1 MLVRERWNFT
11 NQGYS
16 SFLDLTMKRLSL
28 TGRLIAMVVGAQF
41 LLAIGL
47 VLVGITFARRQL
59 LAAFDMSLQGK
70 ARAIAALVYYP
81 PDGKPGLLIDED
93 EAPPPFD
100 VSRPDIYQV
109 TSAIRQFEAHSK
121 NFDTAFLRGEPSRGE
136 YWNFTSKGVPYRGLI
151 LRNVSIRDAEIDTL
165 DTDVTL
171 DVFYAAPTL
180 DITRR
185 ADEVGMMVGGA
196 SLLLLVLTGLLAAW
210 AVRRGLWPLHGL
222 AGEAAG
228 ISVKN
233 WNFRPPKAALETPE
247 LAPLAHA
254 IETVLGKLELAFEQ
268 QREFLADA
276 AHELK
281 TSVAILKSTFQ
292 SLLQKPRSPH
302 EYRAGLLDLLG
313 DVDRLEELL
322 NRMLRLAR
330 AEQQVADGEARTL
343 DVADL
348 ASTCEMAVA
357 RIKNLAATRGVEVQF
372 SGDGGGTVR
381 ADPEDLELVWVNLLE
396 NAIQH
401 SPPSSTVRL
410 QLERTADSACISV
423 QDWGTGIAPQD
434 LPYIFERFR
443 RGDPSRSRETGGF
456 GLGLAIAKAIVEA
469 YGGTIQAK
477 STQQEGTRIW
487 VSLPFSKQAEPDS
500 SAVPSPEAS

>member
-1 MLVRERWNFT
+1 
-11 NQGYS
+11 
-16 SFLDLTMKRLSL
+16 MKRLSL
-28 TGRLIAMVVGAQF
+28 TGRLTAVVVGAQ
-41 LLAIGL
+41 LMLAVGL

-81 PDGKPGLLIDED
+81 PEGKPGLLFDDD

-100 VSRPDIYQV
+100 ASHPDIYQV
-109 TSAIRQFEAHSK
+109 KSAAPRFEAHSK
-121 NFDTAFLRGEPSRGE
+121 NFTSGLLQNEPARKE
-136 YWNFTSKGVPYRGLI
+136 YWNLISNGVPYRGLI
-151 LRNVSIRDAEIDTL
+151 LRNVAIRDADTAT
-165 DTDVTL
+165 TDVDVAV

-185 ADEVGMMVGGA
+185 ADEVGLMVGGA
-196 SLLLLVLTGLLAAW
+196 SLLLLALTGLLAAW
-210 AVRRGLWPLHGL
+210 AVRRGLWPLRDL

-233 WNFRPPKAALETPE
+233 WDFRPPQAALDAPE
-247 LAPLAHA
+247 LAPLAQA
-254 IETVLGKLELAFEQ
+254 IETVLGKLELAFVQ

-330 AEQQVADGEARTL
+330 AEQQASDGGQGTL
-343 DVADL
+343 EVADL

-357 RIKNLAATRGVEVQF
+357 RIKALAGARGVEVQVTNE
-372 SGDGGGTVR
+372 GGGEVH
-381 ADPEDLELVWVNLLE
+381 ADPDDLELVWVNLLE

-401 SPPSSTVRL
+401 SPPASVVRL
-410 QLERTADSACISV
+410 QLRREADSACVNV
-423 QDWGTGIAPQD
+423 QDWGTGIAPED

-443 RGDPSRSRETGGF
+443 RGDRSRSRESGGF

-469 YGGTIQAK
+469 YGGTIRAE
-477 STQQEGTRIW
+477 SRLHEGTCVW
-487 VSLPFSKQAEPDS
+487 VRLPLSQQAEARP
-500 SAVPSPEAS
+500 SAVTSPEAS

>member
-1 MLVRERWNFT
+1 
-11 NQGYS
+11 
-16 SFLDLTMKRLSL
+16 MKRLSL
-28 TGRLIAMVVGAQF
+28 TGRLTAVVVGGQL
-41 LLAIGL
+41 LLAVGL

-81 PDGKPGLLIDED
+81 PDGEPGLLFDND
-93 EAPPPFD
+93 EAPPSFD
-100 VSRPDIYQV
+100 ALYPDVYQV
-109 TSAIRQFEAHSK
+109 KSSAPQFEAHSK
-121 NFDTAFLRGEPSRGE
+121 NFDSAFLAAEPARQD
-136 YWNFTSKGVPYRGLI
+136 YWNFSWKGVPYRGLI
-151 LRNVSIRDAEIDTL
+151 LRNVAIRDEETGPT
-165 DTDVTL
+165 DTDVAV

-185 ADEVGMMVGGA
+185 ADEVGLMVGGA
-196 SLLLLVLTGLLAAW
+196 SLLLLILTGLLAAW
-210 AVRRGLWPLHGL
+210 AVRRGLWPLRDL
-222 AGEAAG
+222 AGEAAA

-233 WNFRPPKAALETPE
+233 WDFRPPKDALETSE
-247 LAPLAHA
+247 LAPLAQA
-254 IETVLGKLELAFEQ
+254 IETVLSKLELAFVQ

-330 AEQQVADGEARTL
+330 AEQQAADGGSNTL
-343 DVADL
+343 EVADL

-357 RIKNLAATRGVEVQF
+357 RIKSLAAARGVEVQLA
-372 SGDGGGTVR
+372 SNGGGEVN
-381 ADPEDLELVWVNLLE
+381 ADADDLELVWVNLLE

-401 SPPSSTVRL
+401 SPPSSMVRL
-410 QLERTADSACISV
+410 QVQREANGASISV
-423 QDWGTGIAPQD
+423 QDWGTGIDPED

-443 RGDPSRSRETGGF
+443 RGDRSRSRETGGF

-469 YGGTIQAK
+469 YGGNIQAE
-477 STQQEGTRIW
+477 STLHEGTRVW
-487 VSLPFSKQAEPDS
+487 VRLPLSRQAEPKS
-500 SAVPSPEAS
+500 SPVTSPETS

>member
-1 MLVRERWNFT
+1 
-11 NQGYS
+11 
-16 SFLDLTMKRLSL
+16 MKRLSL
-28 TGRLIAMVVGAQF
+28 TGRLTAVVVGAQ
-41 LLAIGL
+41 LMLAVGL

-81 PDGKPGLLIDED
+81 PEGKPGLLFDDDEP
-93 EAPPPFD
+93 PPPFD
-100 VSRPDIYQV
+100 ASHPDIYQV
-109 TSAIRQFEAHSK
+109 TSAAPRFEAHSK
-121 NFDTAFLRGEPSRGE
+121 NFSSAFLRDEPERKE
-136 YWNFTSKGVPYRGLI
+136 YWNFISNGVPYRGLI
-151 LRNVSIRDAEIDTL
+151 LRQVAIRDADTAT
-165 DTDVTL
+165 TDVDVAV

-185 ADEVGMMVGGA
+185 ADEVGLMVGGA
-196 SLLLLVLTGLLAAW
+196 SLLLLALTGLLAAW
-210 AVRRGLWPLHGL
+210 AIRRGLWPLRDL

-233 WNFRPPKAALETPE
+233 WDFRPPQAALDAPE
-247 LAPLAHA
+247 LAPLAQA
-254 IETVLGKLELAFEQ
+254 IETVLGKLELAFVQ

-330 AEQQVADGEARTL
+330 AEQQAADGGQQTL
-343 DVADL
+343 EVADL

-357 RIKNLAATRGVEVQF
+357 RIKALAMARGVEVQL
-372 SGDGGGTVR
+372 SSEGGGEVN
-381 ADPEDLELVWVNLLE
+381 ADADDLELVWVNLLE

-401 SPPSSTVRL
+401 SPPASVVRL
-410 QLERTADSACISV
+410 QFQREGDSACV
-423 QDWGTGIAPQD
+423 NVRDWGTGIAPED

-443 RGDPSRSRETGGF
+443 RGDRSRSRETGGF

-469 YGGTIQAK
+469 YGGSIRAESK
-477 STQQEGTRIW
+477 LHEGTCVW
-487 VSLPFSKQAEPDS
+487 VQLPLTKVAEART
-500 SAVPSPEAS
+500 SAVTSPETS

>member
-1 MLVRERWNFT
+1 
-11 NQGYS
+11 
-16 SFLDLTMKRLSL
+16 MKRLSL
-28 TGRLIAMVVGAQF
+28 TGRLSAVVVGAQL

-70 ARAIAALVYYP
+70 ARAIAALIYYP
-81 PDGKPGLLIDED
+81 PDGEPGLLFDND
-93 EAPPPFD
+93 EAPPSFD
-100 VSRPDIYQV
+100 ASHPDIYEV
-109 TSAIRQFEAHSK
+109 KSAAPTFEAHSK
-121 NFDTAFLRGEPSRGE
+121 NFDSAFLKAELAGQD
-136 YWNFTSKGVPYRGLI
+136 YWNFTWKGVPYRGLI
-151 LRNVSIRDAEIDTL
+151 LRNIAIRDEETGPT
-165 DTDVTL
+165 DTDVAV

-185 ADEVGMMVGGA
+185 AEEVGLMVGGA

-210 AVRRGLWPLHGL
+210 AVRRGLWPLRDL
-222 AGEAAG
+222 AREAGA

-233 WNFRPPKAALETPE
+233 WDFRPPKDALETSE
-247 LAPLAHA
+247 LAPLAQA
-254 IETVLGKLELAFEQ
+254 IETVLSKLELAFVQ

-330 AEQQVADGEARTL
+330 AEQQAADGGPRTL
-343 DVADL
+343 EVADL

-357 RIKNLAATRGVEVQF
+357 RIKSLAAARGVEVQLA
-372 SGDGGGTVR
+372 SNGSAEVN
-381 ADPEDLELVWVNLLE
+381 ADAEDLELVWVNLLE

-401 SPPSSTVRL
+401 SPPSSVVRL
-410 QLERTADSACISV
+410 QVQPEADSASISV
-423 QDWGTGIAPQD
+423 QDWGTGIAAQD

-443 RGDPSRSRETGGF
+443 RGDRSRSRETGGF
-456 GLGLAIAKAIVEA
+456 GLGLAIAKTIVEA
-469 YGGTIQAK
+469 YGGSIRAE
-477 STQQEGTRIW
+477 SILHEGTRVW
-487 VSLPFSKQAEPDS
+487 VRLPLTREAEPKS
-500 SAVPSPEAS
+500 SPVTSPETS

>member
-1 MLVRERWNFT
+1 
-11 NQGYS
+11 
-16 SFLDLTMKRLSL
+16 
-28 TGRLIAMVVGAQF
+28 MVVGAQL
-41 LLAIGL
+41 LLALGL

-70 ARAIAALVYYP
+70 ARAIASLVYYP
-81 PDGKPGLLIDED
+81 ADGKPGLAFDDD
-93 EAPPPFD
+93 EAPPSFD
-100 VSRPDIYQV
+100 VSYPDIYQV
-109 TSAIRQFEAHSK
+109 KSAAPQFEAHSR
-121 NFDTAFLRGEPSRGE
+121 NFHSAFLGSEPAGKD
-136 YWNFTSKGVPYRGLI
+136 YWNFTWNGVPYRGLV
-151 LRNVSIRDAEIDTL
+151 LRDVAIRDEESGGSDR
-165 DTDVTL
+165 DVAV

-180 DITRR
+180 DIARR
-185 ADEVGMMVGGA
+185 ANEVGLMVGGA

-210 AVRRGLWPLHGL
+210 AVRRGLWPLRDL

-233 WNFRPPKAALETPE
+233 WAFRPPQAAVDTPE
-247 LAPLAHA
+247 LAPLAQA
-254 IETVLGKLELAFEQ
+254 IETVLGKLELAFLQ

-302 EYRAGLLDLLG
+302 EYRAGLLDLLS

-330 AEQQVADGEARTL
+330 AEQQVADGGPRTL
-343 DVADL
+343 EVADL
-348 ASTCEMAVA
+348 ASSCEMAVA
-357 RIKNLAATRGVEVQF
+357 RIKSLAAAREVEVQLAVEG
-372 SGDGGGTVR
+372 SGEVQ

-410 QLERTADSACISV
+410 QLEREADSACVSV
-423 QDWGTGIAPQD
+423 QDRGAGIAAED

-443 RGDPSRSRETGGF
+443 RGDRSRARATGGF

-469 YGGTIQAK
+469 YGGNIQAA
-477 STQQEGTRIW
+477 STHNEGTRVW
-487 VSLPFSKQAEPDS
+487 VRLPLAQPLAPKS
-500 SAVPSPEAS
+500 SPVTSPESS

>member
-1 MLVRERWNFT
+1 
-11 NQGYS
+11 
-16 SFLDLTMKRLSL
+16 MKRLSL
-28 TGRLIAMVVGAQF
+28 TGRLTAVVVGAQL
-41 LLAIGL
+41 LLAVGL
-47 VLVGITFARRQL
+47 VIVGITFARRQL
-59 LAAFDMSLQGK
+59 VAAFDMSLQGK

-81 PDGKPGLLIDED
+81 PVGRFGLLFDDD
-93 EAPPPFD
+93 EAPPSFD
-100 VSRPDIYQV
+100 ASHPDIFQV
-109 TSAIRQFEAHSK
+109 KSAAPQFEAHSR
-121 NFDTAFLRGEPSRGE
+121 NFDFGFLQSEPAGKE
-136 YWNFTSKGVPYRGLI
+136 YWTFTSNGVPYRGLL
-151 LRNVSIRDAEIDTL
+151 LRNVSIRDAETGPS
-165 DTDVTL
+165 DTDVVV

-180 DITRR
+180 DIARR
-185 ADEVGMMVGGA
+185 ADEVGIMVGGA
-196 SLLLLVLTGLLAAW
+196 SLLLLALTGLLAAW
-210 AVRRGLWPLHGL
+210 AVRRGLWPLRDL
-222 AGEAAG
+222 AREASG

-233 WNFRPPKAALETPE
+233 WNFRPPTTALEAPE
-247 LAPLAHA
+247 LAPLAQA
-254 IETVLGKLELAFEQ
+254 IETVLGKLELAFVQ

-330 AEQQVADGEARTL
+330 AEQQAADGVQPTL
-343 DVADL
+343 EVADL

-357 RIKNLAATRGVEVQF
+357 RIKALASARGVEVRLA
-372 SGDGGGTVR
+372 STGGGEVY

-401 SPPSSTVRL
+401 SPPGSPVNM
-410 QLERTADSACISV
+410 QLSREENCFLISV
-423 QDWGTGIAPQD
+423 KDWGTGIAPED

-443 RGDPSRSRETGGF
+443 RGDRSRSRETGGF

-469 YGGTIQAK
+469 YRGTIWAE
-477 STQQEGTRIW
+477 STLHEGTCAW
-487 VSLPFSKQAEPDS
+487 VRLPLSRQAESES
-500 SAVPSPEAS
+500 SAVTSPETS

>member
-1 MLVRERWNFT
+1 
-11 NQGYS
+11 
-16 SFLDLTMKRLSL
+16 SL
-28 TGRLIAMVVGAQF
+28 TGRLTAVVVGAQL

-47 VLVGITFARRQL
+47 VLVGITYSRRQL

-81 PDGKPGLLIDED
+81 PADKPGLLFDDD

-100 VSRPDIYQV
+100 ASHPDIYQV
-109 TSAIRQFEAHSK
+109 ISPARQFEAHSR
-121 NFDTAFLRGEPSRGE
+121 NFNSSFLRGEPAHND
-136 YWNFTSKGVPYRGLI
+136 YWNFISGGVPYRGLI
-151 LRNVSIRDAEIDTL
+151 LRKVSIRDADTGTS
-165 DTDVTL
+165 DTDVFV

-180 DITRR
+180 DINRR

-196 SLLLLVLTGLLAAW
+196 SLLLLLLTGLLAAW
-210 AVRRGLWPLHGL
+210 AVRRGLWPLHDL
-222 AGEAAG
+222 AAQAAG

-233 WNFRPPKAALETPE
+233 WNFRPPQSALQTSE
-247 LAPLAHA
+247 LAPLAQA
-254 IETVLGKLELAFEQ
+254 IETVLGRLEQAFIQ

-313 DVDRLEELL
+313 DVDRLEQLL
-322 NRMLRLAR
+322 DRMLRLAR
-330 AEQQVADGEARTL
+330 AEQQAADGAQHGLE
-343 DVADL
+343 VADL

-357 RIKNLAATRGVEVQF
+357 RIKALAGTREVEVQLAC
-372 SGDGGGTVR
+372 DGSSELR
-381 ADPEDLELVWVNLLE
+381 ADPQDLELVWVNLLE

-401 SPPSSTVRL
+401 SPPGAAVHLRL
-410 QLERTADSACISV
+410 SREADNAVVSV
-423 QDWGTGIAPQD
+423 QDWGTGIDPED

-443 RGDPSRSRETGGF
+443 RGDRSRSRETGGF

-469 YGGTIQAK
+469 YGGTIRAA
-477 STQQEGTRIW
+477 STLREGTIISVR
-487 VSLPFSKQAEPDS
+487 LPLSEQAEAQS
-500 SAVPSPEAS
+500 SPVGSSGIS

>member
-1 MLVRERWNFT
+1 
-11 NQGYS
+11 
-16 SFLDLTMKRLSL
+16 MKRLSL
-28 TGRLIAMVVGAQF
+28 TSRLTAVVVGAQF
-41 LLAIGL
+41 LLAVGL

-100 VSRPDIYQV
+100 AAHPDIFQV
-109 TSAIRQFEAHSK
+109 TSAIRPFKAHSK
-121 NFDTAFLRGEPSRGE
+121 NFDPVFLRGEPARGE
-136 YWNFTSKGVPYRGLI
+136 YWNFVSAGVPYRGLI
-151 LRNVSIRDAEIDTL
+151 LRKVSIRDAEIDNS

-185 ADEVGMMVGGA
+185 ANEVGLMVGGA
-196 SLLLLVLTGLLAAW
+196 SLLLLILTGLLAAW

-228 ISVKN
+228 ISVRN
-233 WNFRPPKAALETPE
+233 WDFRPPKAALETAE
-247 LAPLAHA
+247 LAPLAQA
-254 IETVLGKLELAFEQ
+254 IETVLGKLEQAFVQ

-281 TSVAILKSTFQ
+281 TSVAILKSSFQ

-330 AEQQVADGEARTL
+330 AEQHAADGEPRTQE
-343 DVADL
+343 VAEL

-357 RIKNLAATRGVEVQF
+357 RIKNLAASRGVEVQLT
-372 SGDGGGTVR
+372 GDGGGEVR

-410 QLERTADSACISV
+410 RLERNPEGACISV
-423 QDWGTGIAPQD
+423 QDWGTGIAPED

-443 RGDPSRSRETGGF
+443 RGDRSRSRTTGGF

-469 YGGTIQAK
+469 YGGVIEAE
-477 STQQEGTRIW
+477 STLHEGTCIW
-487 VSLPFSKQAEPDS
+487 VRLPLSKQTDLDS
-500 SAVPSPEAS
+500 SAVTSPETT

>member
-1 MLVRERWNFT
+1 
-11 NQGYS
+11 
-16 SFLDLTMKRLSL
+16 MKRLSL
-28 TGRLIAMVVGAQF
+28 TSRLTAVVVGAQL
-41 LLAIGL
+41 LLAVGL

-81 PDGKPGLLIDED
+81 PDSEPGLLFDNDET
-93 EAPPPFD
+93 PPSFD
-100 VSRPDIYQV
+100 VSHPDIYQV
-109 TSAIRQFEAHSK
+109 KSSAPQFEAHSK
-121 NFDTAFLRGEPSRGE
+121 NFDSAFLAAEPAGQD
-136 YWNFTSKGVPYRGLI
+136 YWNFTWKGVPYRGLI
-151 LRNVSIRDAEIDTL
+151 LRNVAIRDEETGAT
-165 DTDVTL
+165 DTDVAVE
-171 DVFYAAPTL
+171 VFYAAPTL

-185 ADEVGMMVGGA
+185 ADEVGLMVGGA
-196 SLLLLVLTGLLAAW
+196 SLLLLILTGLLAAW
-210 AVRRGLWPLHGL
+210 AVRRGLWPLRDL
-222 AGEAAG
+222 AGEASA

-233 WNFRPPKAALETPE
+233 WDFRPPKDALETPE
-247 LAPLAHA
+247 LAPLAQA
-254 IETVLGKLELAFEQ
+254 IETVLSKLELAFVQ

-313 DVDRLEELL
+313 DVERLEELL

-330 AEQQVADGEARTL
+330 AEQQAADGGSHTL
-343 DVADL
+343 EVADL

-357 RIKNLAATRGVEVQF
+357 RIKSLAAARAVEVQLA
-372 SGDGGGTVR
+372 SNGNGEVN
-381 ADPEDLELVWVNLLE
+381 ADADDLELVWMNLLE

-410 QLERTADSACISV
+410 QVQREADSASISV
-423 QDWGTGIAPQD
+423 QDWGTGIAPED

-443 RGDPSRSRETGGF
+443 RGDRSRSRETGGF

-469 YGGTIQAK
+469 YGGSIQAE
-477 STQQEGTRIW
+477 STLHEGTRVW
-487 VSLPFSKQAEPDS
+487 VRLPLSREAEPTS
-500 SAVPSPEAS
+500 SPVTSPETS